1 MLSFLKRCLGLQLL
15 STFCLDLSFVCVR
28 SSVMSVG
35 VNSVFFHLL
44 AALSLLSALSYLS
57 RLAVIWCIVSL
68 HILLSTHLFL
78 PLSLLLVFLCIL
90 FLCLII
96 TLRMSVSCAVC
107 TFPSSL
113 FILASVLRVQQQAH
127 GTGLLCVRQAMGQDE
142 AGTPEHGGETP

>member
-15 STFCLDLSFVCVR
+15 LTFCLDFSFACVR
-28 SSVMSVG
+28 SSLIAVS

-44 AALSLLSALSYLS
+44 AALSWLSALSYLS
-57 RLAVIWCIVSL
+57 RLAVIWCIFSL

-78 PLSLLLVFLCIL
+78 PLSLSLVFLCI
-90 FLCLII
+90 FLCLVI
-96 TLRMSVSCAVC
+96 TLCMSVSCAFC
-107 TFPSSL
+107 TFPPSI
-113 FILASVLRVQQQAH
+113 FILASVLRVQQQAY